1 MNAAPGSRPGHA
13 GGDGAAGALSGV
25 RVVELGILIAGPFA
39 GRLLADMG
47 ADVIKV
53 EAPGQLD
60 PLREWGHATYR
71 GRSLWWPVQTR
82 NKRCITLDVRKPRGR
97 ELLLELVSRS
107 DVVLENFRPGTL
119 ERWGLGFDELQ
130 DANPRIIMARIS
142 GYGQSGP
149 YANRAGFAAAA
160 EALGGLRHLNGF
172 PGEPPPRN
180 GISLGDS
187 LAAMFA
193 VQGVLA
199 ALYARDVLGTSGQVV
214 DVALSEAC
222 FALLESAVPEYD
234 LLGHV
239 RGPGGTGLDGLVGA
253 APSNLFQSRD
263 RRWLVVAANHDRVF
277 SRLCDALGTPELAED
292 PRFAT
297 TRARSENRE
306 ECEALIADWVSKRD
320 AKEVVDVLS
329 EAGVACAPVY
339 TVADIVRD
347 LHFRE
352 RGMLV
357 EHADPELGTF
367 LGAGIVP
374 KLSETPGSVRWTG
387 PWQPGHDNG
396 AVFGGLLGIDEGE
409 FAELHGA
416 EVI

>member
-1 MNAAPGSRPGHA
+1 MSLERDSITRRDDA
-13 GGDGAAGALSGV
+13 AAGPLSAV
-25 RVVELGILIAGPFA
+25 RVIELGILIAGPFA
-39 GRLLADMG
+39 GRMLADMG

-60 PLREWGHATYR
+60 PLREWGHKKYR
-71 GRSLWWPVQTR
+71 GRSLWWPVQSR

-97 ELLLELVSRS
+97 ELFLELVAQS
-107 DVVLENFRPGTL
+107 DVLLENFRAGTL
-119 ERWGLGFDELQ
+119 ERWGLGFGEIRRV
-130 DANPRIIMARIS
+130 NPRIILARIS

-149 YANRAGFAAAA
+149 YADRAGFAAAA

-172 PGEPPPRN
+172 PGEPPPRT

-193 VQGVLA
+193 VQGVLG
-199 ALYARDVLGTSGQVV
+199 ALYARDVLGKPGQVV

-253 APSNLFQSRD
+253 APSNLFQTD
-263 RRWLVVAANHDRVF
+263 DGRWVVVAANHDRVF
-277 SRLCDALGTPELAED
+277 RRLCEAMGMSELAED

-297 TRARSENRE
+297 TVARSKNRQK
-306 ECEALIADWVSKRD
+306 CEALIADWVGQRS
-320 AKEVVDVLS
+320 AEVVVDLLN

-339 TVADIVRD
+339 TVADIVHD
-347 LHFRE
+347 PHFRE
-352 RGMLV
+352 REMLV
-357 EHADPELGTF
+357 EHRDPELGPF
-367 LGAGIVP
+367 LGPGIVP
-374 KLSETPGSVRWTG
+374 KLSETPGAIRWTG
-387 PWQPGHDNG
+387 PWQPGHDNQE
-396 AVFGGLLGIDEGE
+396 VFGELLGIDDDEL
-409 FAELHGA
+409 AELVGA
-416 EVI
+416 EVV